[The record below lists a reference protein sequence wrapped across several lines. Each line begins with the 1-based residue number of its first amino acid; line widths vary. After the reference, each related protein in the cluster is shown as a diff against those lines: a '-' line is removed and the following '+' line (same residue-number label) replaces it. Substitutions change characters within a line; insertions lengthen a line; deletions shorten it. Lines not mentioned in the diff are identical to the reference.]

1 MCQVGAVWAP
11 WMESKPQPK
20 TTAEEKPRCAVRGLI
35 RPGAMCGAV
44 IVGGEFC
51 GSSEECPHKLLPNR

>member
-1 MCQVGAVWAP
+1 
-11 WMESKPQPK
+11 MESKPQPK